1 MSTPAAPSF
10 VRTLVPIAVGQAV
23 AYLATLG
30 ISVPENVETALT
42 VVLGFVVASAYYAG
56 IRFLEQKWPKLG
68 ALLGWAATPT
78 GYSSVGDVHDT
89 DHAAEVDVDD
99 SDDIP
104 LDELT
109 SEEDLSVL
117 AADEVDDTPPPEDYQ
132 PRH

>member
-10 VRTLVPIAVGQAV
+10 VRTLVPIAVGQVV
-23 AYLATLG
+23 AYVGTLG
-30 ISVPENVETALT
+30 ISVPENVETAFT
-42 VVLGFVVASAYYAG
+42 VVLGFVVASAYYAAV
-56 IRFLEQKWPKLG
+56 RFLEQKWPKLG

-78 GYSSVGDVHDT
+78 GYSAAGEVPDT
-89 DHAAEVDVDD
+89 GTAAEVDVDD

-109 SEEDLSVL
+109 GEEDLSVL

>member
-10 VRTLVPIAVGQAV
+10 VRTFVPIAVGQVV

-30 ISVPENVETALT
+30 INVPENVETAFT
-42 VVLGFVVASAYYAG
+42 VVLGFVVASAYYAAV
-56 IRFLEQKWPKLG
+56 RFLEQKWPKLG
-68 ALLGWAATPT
+68 ALLGWAATPN
-78 GYSSVGDVHDT
+78 GYSTAGAVPDT
-89 DHAAEVDVDD
+89 DSAAEVDPDD

-109 SEEDLSVL
+109 DEEDLSVL
-117 AADEVDDTPPPEDYQ
+117 AATEVDDTPPPEDYV